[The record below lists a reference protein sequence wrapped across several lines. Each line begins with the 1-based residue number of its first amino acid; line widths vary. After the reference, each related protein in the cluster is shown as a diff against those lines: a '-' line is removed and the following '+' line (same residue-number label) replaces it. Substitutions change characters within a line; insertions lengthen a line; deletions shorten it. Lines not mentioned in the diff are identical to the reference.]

1 MKREPKKGFL
11 GQFQGYLGFVFFFFY
26 GNLVKL
32 SGSITVSAF
41 EKFEILLEG
50 QISTHE
56 RISKHHGIAQ
66 NQAHNWAL
74 LWELT
79 RVWCSHGR
87 QHRGQGKWGIWIG
100 KRSVSLQKGGKRAF
114 HISKIYRDSNC
125 WCLFLISNDDFQK
138 VLSIVNAW
146 ETSGKKSFSM
156 TDVAKDHCSFK
167 AKIYDILFYII

>member
-1 MKREPKKGFL
+1 MYPSGEKGTQKRVPWTVPRI
-11 GQFQGYLGFVFFFFY
+11 LGFCFFFFFY

-87 QHRGQGKWGIWIG
+87 QHRGQGK
-100 KRSVSLQKGGKRAF
+100 
-114 HISKIYRDSNC
+114 
-125 WCLFLISNDDFQK
+125 
-138 VLSIVNAW
+138 
-146 ETSGKKSFSM
+146 
-156 TDVAKDHCSFK
+156 
-167 AKIYDILFYII
+167 